1 MGDSAGKRD
10 AQRRADRIRAFRE
23 ELGELEREGA
33 LILDPGQRNALESHL
48 QRTLASL
55 AERYDVDTT
64 DSQKQISW
72 GMRIA
77 STLGGGALCAAVVL
91 FFLRFWGAL
100 GTTAQVTVLVATPLA
115 ALGAT
120 EYAARRDRTM
130 YYAWLLSLVAFGAFV
145 LNLNALG
152 SIFNLTPSYQALL
165 PWGAFAFLLAYTY
178 RLRLPLAAGLVCVVG
193 YLAAGLS
200 SWWSGNW
207 VAFLERPENFLLGG
221 FVLLAVPATRIN
233 RRHAEFNGLYQVFG
247 LLTLFLAM
255 LILSEAGALSYL
267 PLGESTVKTMYQIAG
282 FAATG
287 LAVWRGVR
295 SGLAAVANLG
305 AGFFALFLY
314 LRFFHWWWD
323 WMPGYLFFLIIAL
336 VSVGLLAVFRKLRPR
351 AAEATL

>member
-1 MGDSAGKRD
+1 MGDSASKRD

-33 LILDPGQRNALESHL
+33 LTLDPGQRSALESHL

-55 AERYDVDTT
+55 AQQYDVDTS

-72 GMRIA
+72 GMRIV
-77 STLGGGALCAAVVL
+77 STLGGAALCAAVVL

-100 GTTAQVTVLVATPLA
+100 GAVAQVALLAATPLL
-115 ALGAT
+115 ALAAT

-178 RLRLPLAAGLVCVVG
+178 RLRLPLAAGLVCAVG
-193 YLAAGLS
+193 YLAAALS
-200 SWWSGNW
+200 SWWGGNW
-207 VAFLERPENFLLGG
+207 QAFAERPENFLLGG
-221 FVLLAVPATRIN
+221 LILLAVPATRIN
-233 RRHAEFNGLYQVFG
+233 RRHAEFNGLYRVFG
-247 LLTLFLAM
+247 LLTLFLAV

-267 PLGESTVKTMYQIAG
+267 PLGESTIRTMYQIAG
-282 FAATG
+282 FAAAG
-287 LAVWRGVR
+287 LAVWKGVR
-295 SGLAAVANLG
+295 AGLTAVANLG
-305 AGFFALFLY
+305 AGFFALLLY

-323 WMPGYLFFLIIAL
+323 WMPGYLFFLIIAV
-336 VSVGLLAVFRKLRPR
+336 VSAGLLAVFRRLRPQ
-351 AAEATL
+351 AVEATL